1 MLAGRDEVTL
11 HVHKDS
17 EAGCDGP
24 MGTGIYDTQ
33 GPVGEDETS
42 DWRCPPPNLRHL
54 LNTGFL
60 RKDRAG

>member
-1 MLAGRDEVTL
+1 MSTKPRRQGA
-11 HVHKDS
+11 
-17 EAGCDGP
+17 DGP
-24 MGTGIYDTQ
+24 TGTGIYDTQ

-42 DWRCPPPNLRHL
+42 DWRCPPPSLRHL